1 MNQEQIPSNQR
12 AMPEETAPEVPGL
25 HDNQEAEN
33 TSQAT
38 SGASSGVEIRY
49 GRITYLSEEKG
60 AFVEL
65 IAGPEQETTLRA
77 ETRQSSEKLEIFVP
91 KELIADKKN
100 LARDLLVQLKRV
112 GDTIVDI
119 EPF

>member
-1 MNQEQIPSNQR
+1 MDQEQLVANHEPL
-12 AMPEETAPEVPGL
+12 PEENAKSAMDQPAPEM
-25 HDNQEAEN
+25 
-33 TSQAT
+33 
-38 SGASSGVEIRY
+38 EIKY

-65 IAGPEQETTLRA
+65 ITGEEENTLRA
-77 ETRQSSEKLEIFVP
+77 TSHESSQKLEVFIP
-91 KELIADKKN
+91 KELIAEKKN

>member
-1 MNQEQIPSNQR
+1 MEHDALAQNS
-12 AMPEETAPEVPGL
+12 ETQP
-25 HDNQEAEN
+25 EN
-33 TSQAT
+33 TNAT
-38 SGASSGVEIRY
+38 PNPQPAEIEINY

-65 IAGPEQETTLRA
+65 ITDADQSTLRTVSQ
-77 ETRQSSEKLEIFVP
+77 ESSQKLEVFVP
-91 KELIADKKN
+91 KELIAEKKN
-100 LARDLLVQLKRV
+100 LARDLLVQLKRI

>member
-1 MNQEQIPSNQR
+1 MNQENVIPNNEGT
-12 AMPEETAPEVPGL
+12 PENVAPTGEQP
-25 HDNQEAEN
+25 APPI
-33 TSQAT
+33 
-38 SGASSGVEIRY
+38 EINY

-65 IAGPEQETTLRA
+65 ITDAAHGALRA
-77 ETRQSSEKLEIFVP
+77 ESHESTQKVEIFVP
-91 KELIADKKN
+91 KELIAEKKN

>member
-1 MNQEQIPSNQR
+1 MDQEQLPTNPQQ
-12 AMPEETAPEVPGL
+12 PLEEHTESATSQQAPEM
-25 HDNQEAEN
+25 
-33 TSQAT
+33 
-38 SGASSGVEIRY
+38 EINY

-65 IAGPEQETTLRA
+65 ITGDEESTLRA
-77 ETRQSSEKLEIFVP
+77 ASLQRSQKLEVFVP
-91 KELIADKKN
+91 KELIAEKKN

>member
-1 MNQEQIPSNQR
+1 MDQEHVIPNC
-12 AMPEETAPEVPGL
+12 EDAPENIAPT
-25 HDNQEAEN
+25 NEQ
-33 TSQAT
+33 QPQ
-38 SGASSGVEIRY
+38 VEINY

-65 IAGPEQETTLRA
+65 ITSNDQSAARA
-77 ETRQSSEKLEIFVP
+77 ESLESTQKLEIFVP
-91 KELIADKKN
+91 RELIAEKKN

>member
-1 MNQEQIPSNQR
+1 MEQEQLATNHEPL
-12 AMPEETAPEVPGL
+12 PENAESTTRPQAPEI
-25 HDNQEAEN
+25 
-33 TSQAT
+33 
-38 SGASSGVEIRY
+38 EINY

-65 IAGPEQETTLRA
+65 ITGDEGSTLRA
-77 ETRQSSEKLEIFVP
+77 ESHESSQKLEVFVP
-91 KELIADKKN
+91 KELIAEKKN

>member
-1 MNQEQIPSNQR
+1 MEHDALAQNS
-12 AMPEETAPEVPGL
+12 ETQP
-25 HDNQEAEN
+25 EN
-33 TSQAT
+33 TNSTPNPQPP
-38 SGASSGVEIRY
+38 EIEINY

-65 IAGPEQETTLRA
+65 ITDANQSTLRTVSQ
-77 ETRQSSEKLEIFVP
+77 ESSQKLEVFVP
-91 KELIADKKN
+91 KELIAEKKN
-100 LARDLLVQLKRV
+100 LARDLLVQLKRI